1 MSTATAV
8 NLWPADI
15 GQESKGKGIIAL
27 LKMQGQLL
35 SEMTDGLVTA
45 EVKSEQEAESNDFR
59 ANFYLY
65 GPKIN
70 YRYLLLGLRYPAE
83 SYPAQLLWTP
93 SDTTLM
99 QETRVGNDE
108 ELEKE
113 LRHHFESEKTRQVIG
128 AIIEHSK

>member
-15 GQESKGKGIIAL
+15 GQEIQGEGVLAL
-27 LKMQGQLL
+27 LRTQSRLL
-35 SEMTDGLVTA
+35 SEMTSGLVTA
-45 EVKSEQEAESNDFR
+45 EVRSEQEVESDDFR
-59 ANFYLY
+59 ANFYLF

-93 SDTTLM
+93 SDSSLMRETT
-99 QETRVGNDE
+99 VNDDA
-108 ELEKE
+108 ELKAE
-113 LRHHFESEKTRQVIG
+113 LRHHFESEKTRRVIG